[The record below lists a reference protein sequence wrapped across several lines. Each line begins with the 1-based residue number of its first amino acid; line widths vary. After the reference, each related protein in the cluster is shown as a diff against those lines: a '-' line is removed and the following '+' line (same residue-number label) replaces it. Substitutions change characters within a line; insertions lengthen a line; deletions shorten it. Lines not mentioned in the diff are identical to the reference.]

1 MEDYLDTSQVDTEVA
16 MQATNTTQ
24 LGYVFFAVTLL
35 ASSQL
40 KAFDQSYRLQAAYH
54 LDIHLAIFGRLL
66 LAVIGRGPAFLYND
80 TRILV
85 IVHGFLRYLPLFPNP
100 CSQ

>member
-1 MEDYLDTSQVDTEVA
+1 MEYYLDTSKVDPEVA
-16 MQATNTTQ
+16 MQAANTTQ
-24 LGYVFFAVTLL
+24 FVYVFFAVTLL

-40 KAFDQSYRLQAAYH
+40 KAFDQSYRLQATYH
-54 LDIHLAIFGRLL
+54 LNIHLAKFGCLL
-66 LAVIGRGPAFLYND
+66 LAVLGRGPAFLYND

-85 IVHGFLRYLPLFPNP
+85 IIHGFLRYLPLFPNP